1 MTDSEIVPWGNGE
14 KNSGKGSE
22 IDREIISLQ
31 TEEERLNVL
40 PCACWRM
47 FQRVIFCGKVKI
59 VTNIRSHSES
69 ELEKSEK
76 SQNIDPNPLDLTISR
91 MKLR

>member
-1 MTDSEIVPWGNGE
+1 MTDSETVPWGNGE

-22 IDREIISLQ
+22 IDREIMSLQ

-47 FQRVIFCGKVKI
+47 FRRVIFCGMVKI
-59 VTNIRSHSES
+59 LKNIGAIVKASLNRAKSH
-69 ELEKSEK
+69 KV
-76 SQNIDPNPLDLTISR
+76 
-91 MKLR
+91 

>member
-47 FQRVIFCGKVKI
+47 FRRVIVCGKVKI
-59 VTNIRSHSES
+59 FKNIGAIVKASLKRAISH
-69 ELEKSEK
+69 KV
-76 SQNIDPNPLDLTISR
+76 
-91 MKLR
+91 